1 MQSPLVSVIMPAYNS
16 NEFIV
21 MAIESVIAQDYKNWE
36 LIIVDDAS
44 KDATVNT
51 IQNYIKKDARI
62 KIFRNQTNRGA
73 GYSRNKAIKEAEGEF
88 IAFLDADDLWKPEK
102 LSMQLKFC
110 EENNA
115 KIVFSSYERIKENGE
130 TLNEIIE
137 ALPFVNYPKLIRSN
151 YIGNLTG
158 MYNAAKIG
166 KVYHPDIRKRQDWAM
181 WLEVI
186 QKGGT
191 AHGMEES
198 LALYRIRKGSVSEN
212 KFEMLSYNFRIYNEV
227 LGYGKLKSL
236 YWTLVFLREHF
247 FVKSRQLKSID

>member
-1 MQSPLVSVIMPAYNS
+1 MQTPLVSVIMPAYNS
-16 NEFIV
+16 NEFIAL
-21 MAIESVIAQDYKNWE
+21 AIESVIAQEYKNWE

-51 IQNYIKKDARI
+51 IRNYIKKEPRI
-62 KIFRNQTNRGA
+62 KIFRNQTNHGA
-73 GYSRNKAIKEAEGEF
+73 GYSRNKAIKEALGEF

-102 LSMQLKFC
+102 LSLQLKFC

-115 KIVFSSYERIKENGE
+115 KIVFSSYGRIKENGE
-130 TLNEIIE
+130 NLNEIIE

-158 MYNAAKIG
+158 MYNAGKIG

-186 QKGGT
+186 RKGGT

-212 KFEMLSYNFRIYNEV
+212 KFEMLSYNFKIYNKV
-227 LGYGKLKSL
+227 LGYGKLKSM
-236 YWTLVFLREHF
+236 YWVLIFLGEHF